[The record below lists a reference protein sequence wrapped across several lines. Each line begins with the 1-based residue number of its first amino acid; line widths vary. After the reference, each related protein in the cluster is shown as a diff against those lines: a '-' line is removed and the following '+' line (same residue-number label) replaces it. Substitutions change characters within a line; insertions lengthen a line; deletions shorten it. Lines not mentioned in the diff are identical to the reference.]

1 MAFGQGQL
9 GIKKARL
16 TLAFIIVLALAAG
29 LFVFPKFS
37 FPSRPFRLGLDIAG
51 GTALTYRA
59 DLGNVAA
66 GQRAEAMAGLKDVVE
81 RRVNLFGVEEPRIEA
96 AKTAEEWRLIVEL
109 AGIKDIKEAIA
120 RIGDTP
126 ILEFREERSKEET
139 DAILAKQK
147 SGKPQDLLVD
157 PYFKPTALTG
167 KYLDRAE
174 VNFQPPN
181 GEPVVSLSFNA
192 EGAKLFSD
200 LTSRNVG
207 KRIAVYLLCP
217 PDCVQ
222 AIPPDRKLTDPVVRE
237 AISSGKAQISG
248 KFTLDEA
255 KDLAR
260 RLNEGA
266 LPVPITLIEQR
277 TVGAILGQEALARS
291 IKAGIIGFMLVA
303 LFMIGYY
310 RLYGFFAALALLM
323 YSALVLAIFKIIPVT
338 LTLPGIAGFILSI
351 GMAVDA
357 NILIFERTKE
367 ELRQGKPRQ
376 AALSEGFGRAWPSIR
391 DSNIST
397 IITSI
402 ILYTFAT
409 SIVKGFALTLLI
421 GVLVSMFSAIFV
433 TRTFLVSF
441 QRHPSPNRQKIYAGQ
456 KP

>member
-1 MAFGQGQL
+1 MAFGQRQS
-9 GIKKARL
+9 GIRRARL
-16 TLAFIIVLALAAG
+16 TLAVIIVLALAAG
-29 LFVFPKFS
+29 LFVFPRFS
-37 FPSRPFRLGLDIAG
+37 FPSKPFRLGLDIAG

-59 DLGNVAA
+59 DLANVEA

-81 RRVNLFGVEEPRIEA
+81 RRINLFGVEEPRIEV
-96 AKTAEEWRLIVEL
+96 AKTPEEWRLVVEL
-109 AGIKDIKEAIA
+109 AGIKDINEAIR

-126 ILEFREERSKEET
+126 VLEFREERTKEDT
-139 DAILAKQK
+139 DAILARQK
-147 SGKPQDLLVD
+147 SGKDLLAD
-157 PYFKPTALTG
+157 PQFKPTPLIG

-174 VNFQPPN
+174 VNFDST
-181 GEPVVSLSFNA
+181 GKPVVSLSFNA
-192 EGAKLFSD
+192 EGSKLFSD

-207 KRIAVYLLCP
+207 KRIAIYLLCP
-217 PDCVQ
+217 PDCVEGS
-222 AIPPDRKLTDPVVRE
+222 PPDRLLTAPVVRE
-237 AISSGKAQISG
+237 AIPSGKAQISG
-248 KFTLDEA
+248 QFTLDEA
-255 KDLAR
+255 KELAR

-277 TVGAILGQEALARS
+277 TVGATLGQEALSKS
-291 IKAGIIGFMLVA
+291 IRAGILGFALVA
-303 LFMIGYY
+303 LFMIAYY
-310 RLYGFFAALALLM
+310 RLYGFFAALALLI

-376 AALSEGFGRAWPSIR
+376 VALAEGFGRAWPSIR

-409 SIVKGFALTLLI
+409 SIVRGFALTLLI
-421 GVLVSMFSAIFV
+421 GVLVSMFSAIYV
-433 TRTFLVSF
+433 TRTFLLSF
-441 QRHPSPNRQKIYAGQ
+441 QGQTPAGGQ
-456 KP
+456 KMGSKA